1 MKTRLLSL
9 ILATTPLTP
18 VAMAGTGGSVWS
30 SSSGPSLPLHYIE
43 SIRISQNVP
52 RNAPA
57 ETYAPQALFM
67 LLYPSI
73 NDSNQDSIPQVANT
87 VAATASKNSAFQQF
101 RPRVNLSPSYVQEFA
116 YIDTYSNIGK
126 YRNNFPFPSIRMSLP
141 LPWFGG
147 GFGGGYQGLQFGLGS
162 QLFRF

>member
-9 ILATTPLTP
+9 ILATTLLAPA
-18 VAMAGTGGSVWS
+18 AMAGTGGSVWS
-30 SSSGPSLPLHYIE
+30 ATTGPSLPLHYIE
-43 SIRISQNVP
+43 SIRISQSVA
-52 RNAPA
+52 RSAPA

-73 NDSNQDSIPQVANT
+73 NDSNRDSIPQAANS
-87 VAATASKNSAFQQF
+87 VAATASKNSALQQF

-126 YRNNFPFPSIRMSLP
+126 YRNNFPFPSIRVSLP

-147 GFGGGYQGLQFGLGS
+147 GFGGGYQGLQFGFGPK
-162 QLFRF
+162 LFRF